1 MPLLGR
7 IFAGDEEL
15 GKKDDD
21 HKLKKR
27 YSPPLSWVFRHS
39 MPAFRRRRLFYGL
52 VSLIVLYLL
61 FQNAPPGLGF
71 HSHRRGSWISGGDRA
86 SKFEA
91 APTGPPPRPRVSPKA
106 EEQYYEGRIKF
117 YNLAVSLHGLM
128 GLGRH
133 HRINRHVLFAAS
145 DLKSAS
151 DIVPMAC
158 EMANRRKNNVHFA
171 LMGRDD
177 LNISDIKDLNGISDE
192 HCAIS
197 WHGRSI
203 YNETRLLVNSYLQM
217 PAQIT
222 RDGVPTCAWK

>member
-21 HKLKKR
+21 HKRKR
-27 YSPPLSWVFRHS
+27 NHSALSPWPFRN
-39 MPAFRRRRLFYGL
+39 PILAFRRRRFLYGVVLL
-52 VSLIVLYLL
+52 VVLYLL
-61 FQNAPPGLGF
+61 FQNAP
-71 HSHRRGSWISGGDRA
+71 RRGSWISGGDRA
-86 SKFEA
+86 SSLEV

-106 EEQYYEGRIKF
+106 EEHYYEGRIKF
-117 YNLAVSLHGLM
+117 YHLAVSLHGLM

-133 HRINRHVLFAAS
+133 NRINRHVLFAAS
-145 DLKSAS
+145 DLRSAS

-158 EMANRRKNNVHFA
+158 EMANRRRNNVHFA

-177 LNISDIKDLNGISDE
+177 LNISDIKDLNGINDE
-192 HCAIS
+192 DCAIS
-197 WHGRSI
+197 WHGRSS
-203 YNETRLLVNSYLQM
+203 YGETRLMANSYLQM

-222 RDGVPTCAWK
+222 HDGVPICAWK